1 MTLFKATFLCV
12 IRIIFIYGMFAILA
26 TELNPFEWRAWV
38 RITFVIIIAGVT
50 SVEIHEQIENND
62 E

>member
-1 MTLFKATFLCV
+1 MTLAKGIILVFF
-12 IRIIFIYGMFAILA
+12 RIIFFYGIFALLA

-38 RITFVIIIAGVT
+38 RIVFVIIILGVT
-50 SVEIHEQIENND
+50 TVDIHEQIENND